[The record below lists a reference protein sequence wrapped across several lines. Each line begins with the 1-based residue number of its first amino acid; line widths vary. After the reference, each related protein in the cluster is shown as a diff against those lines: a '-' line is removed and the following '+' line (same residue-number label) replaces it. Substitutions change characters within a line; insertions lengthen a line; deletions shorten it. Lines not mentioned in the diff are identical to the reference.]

1 MRNKDNNNFWIVY
14 ADLMAGLL
22 FVFILLLSAIV
33 LKYIF
38 TQNELKNEQ
47 KHLDESKAL
56 IISKD
61 ELLSSL
67 NQELSRLNIVLND
80 ELNKNKEADEYIKEL
95 LFTLDENTKN
105 KDELL
110 KNIDEK
116 DAKILILLK
125 SLEDNELKIKDKD
138 NKLNELAN
146 ELSNFKLEYNKLKN
160 NKTRLIQ
167 ALQNKLS
174 NDILIN
180 LNSGSI
186 SLNANILFDS
196 AEFNIKDDAK
206 TELKKTLSD
215 YFDAI
220 LSSPEILANI
230 DSIIIEGHTDSVGG
244 FTYNL
249 ELSQKRALEI
259 MKFINSFYKDK
270 RLEKLLT
277 AVGKSYNELKYKDG
291 VEDKQ
296 ASRRIEIKLQFSNE
310 AAIKEF
316 ESVITKDLGENSNN

>member
-1 MRNKDNNNFWIVY
+1 MCNKDNNNFWIVY

-196 AEFNIKDDAK
+196 AEFNIKDEAK
-206 TELKKTLSD
+206 AELKKTLSN

>member
-206 TELKKTLSD
+206 VELKKTLSN

-316 ESVITKDLGENSNN
+316 ESVIAKDLGENSNN

>member
-1 MRNKDNNNFWIVY
+1 MNNKDNNNFWIVY

-22 FVFILLLSAIV
+22 FVFILVLSAIV

-47 KHLDESKAL
+47 KNLDASKAL

-61 ELLSSL
+61 ELLNSL
-67 NQELSRLNIVLND
+67 NKELVKLNMALND
-80 ELNKNKEADEYIKEL
+80 ELNKNKEASDYIKEL
-95 LFTLDENTKN
+95 LLNIDENTKN
-105 KDELL
+105 KEELL

-138 NKLNELAN
+138 KKLNELTQ
-146 ELSNFKLEYNKLKN
+146 ELSNFKIEYDKLKN
-160 NKTRLIQ
+160 NKARLIK
-167 ALQNKLS
+167 ALQDKLS

-196 AEFNIKDDAK
+196 AEFNIKDEAK
-206 TELKKTLSD
+206 LELKKTLSN

-230 DSIIIEGHTDSVGG
+230 DSIVIEGHTDSVGG

-249 ELSQKRALEI
+249 DLSQKRALEI

-270 RLEKLLT
+270 RLEKLLV
-277 AVGKSYNELKYKDG
+277 AVGKSYNELKYKNG

-310 AAIKEF
+310 QAIKNF
-316 ESVITKDLGENSNN
+316 ENTLSKEVIENSNN

>member
-196 AEFNIKDDAK
+196 AEFNIKDEAK
-206 TELKKTLSD
+206 VELKKTLSD

>member
-1 MRNKDNNNFWIVY
+1 MQNKDNNNFWIVY

-38 TQNELKNEQ
+38 TQNELKLEQ
-47 KHLDESKAL
+47 KHLDETRTL

-61 ELLSSL
+61 ELLKS
-67 NQELSRLNIVLND
+67 LND
-80 ELNKNKEADEYIKEL
+80 ELMKITISLEQEKEKNASANDYINKLLADLDLGKE
-95 LFTLDENTKN
+95 KN
-105 KDELL
+105 NELL

-125 SLEDNELKIKDKD
+125 NLEENEINIQNKEQKLKELINRLNAFKVEYKKLKD
-138 NKLNELAN
+138 NKT
-146 ELSNFKLEYNKLKN
+146 KL
-160 NKTRLIQ
+160 IS
-167 ALQNKLS
+167 ALQEKLS

-186 SLNANILFDS
+186 SLNASILFDK
-196 AEFNIKDDAK
+196 AEFVLKEEAK
-206 TELKKTLSD
+206 KNLEKVLRK

-220 LSSPEILANI
+220 LSTPNILANI
-230 DSIIIEGHTDSVGG
+230 DNIVIEGHTDSDGG
-244 FTYNL
+244 YLYNL

-259 MKFINSFYKDK
+259 MKFINTFYKDQK
-270 RLEKLLT
+270 LEKLLV
-277 AVGKSYNELKYKDG
+277 AVGKSYNDLIVVNG

-296 ASRRIEIKLQFSNE
+296 ASRRIEIKLSFSNE
-310 AAIKEF
+310 QATKEF
-316 ESVITKDLGENSNN
+316 EDSLSKDNE

>member
-1 MRNKDNNNFWIVY
+1 MNNKDNNNFWIVY

-22 FVFILLLSAIV
+22 FVFILVLSAIV

-47 KHLDESKAL
+47 KNLDASKAL

-61 ELLSSL
+61 ELLNSL
-67 NQELSRLNIVLND
+67 NKELVKLNMALND
-80 ELNKNKEADEYIKEL
+80 ELNKNKEASDYIKEL
-95 LFTLDENTKN
+95 LLNIDENTKN
-105 KDELL
+105 KEELL

-138 NKLNELAN
+138 KKLNELTQ
-146 ELSNFKLEYNKLKN
+146 ELSNFKIEYDKLKN
-160 NKTRLIQ
+160 NKTRLIK
-167 ALQNKLS
+167 ALQDKLS

-180 LNSGSI
+180 INSGSI

-196 AEFNIKDDAK
+196 AEFNIKDEAK
-206 TELKKTLSD
+206 LELKKTLSN

-230 DSIIIEGHTDSVGG
+230 DSIVIEGHTDSVGG

-249 ELSQKRALEI
+249 DLSQKRALEI

-270 RLEKLLT
+270 RLEKLLV
-277 AVGKSYNELKYKDG
+277 AVGKSYNELKYKNG

-310 AAIKEF
+310 QAIKNF
-316 ESVITKDLGENSNN
+316 ENTLSKEVIENSNN

>member
-22 FVFILLLSAIV
+22 FVFILVLSAIV

-67 NQELSRLNIVLND
+67 NEELEKLNISLND
-80 ELNKNKEADEYIKEL
+80 ELNKNKDANDYIKKL
-95 LFTLDENTKN
+95 LLNLDENAKNKEELLSNIDKKDAQILMLLKNLEDTEIKIKN
-105 KDELL
+105 KDD
-110 KNIDEK
+110 KIDEL
-116 DAKILILLK
+116 AKQ
-125 SLEDNELKIKDKD
+125 
-138 NKLNELAN
+138 
-146 ELSNFKLEYNKLKN
+146 LSGFKVEYEKLKN
-160 NKTRLIQ
+160 NKTKLIQ

-186 SLNANILFDS
+186 SLNASILFDS
-196 AEFNIKDDAK
+196 AEYLIKDSAK
-206 TELKKTLSD
+206 EELKKTLIK
-215 YFDAI
+215 YFDA
-220 LSSPEILANI
+220 LFSSPEILANI
-230 DSIIIEGHTDSVGG
+230 DSIVIEGHTDSVGG

-259 MKFINSFYKDK
+259 MKFINSFYNDK
-270 RLEKLLT
+270 RLEKLLV
-277 AVGKSYNELKYKDG
+277 AVGKSYNDLKFKDG

-310 AAIKEF
+310 QAIKEF
-316 ESVITKDLGENSNN
+316 ESVISKDLSENSNN